1 MKEHDARA
9 HEKHVIVMDRMAQ
22 KHQREVQIALD
33 NDRIEKEGE
42 LRHQTRIARQSAV
55 ELVKVQADQI
65 GLKEQVELLEK
76 EHNVMVKTIG
86 RERRHHDVERQT
98 L

>member
-1 MKEHDARA
+1 MKEQDARA
-9 HEKHVIVMDRMAQ
+9 HEKHVIAMDRMAQ
-22 KHQREVQIALD
+22 KHEREVHIAVD

-42 LRHQTRIARQSAV
+42 LRHQTRIARQSTV
-55 ELVKVQADQI
+55 ELLKVQADQI
-65 GLKEQVELLEK
+65 GLKEQVEFMEK
-76 EHNVMVKTIG
+76 DNNDTVKTIW

>member
-1 MKEHDARA
+1 
-9 HEKHVIVMDRMAQ
+9 MDRKAQ
-22 KHQREVQIALD
+22 KHEREVQIALD

-42 LRHQTRIARQSAV
+42 LRHQTRIARQSTV
-55 ELVKVQADQI
+55 ELLQVQADQI
-65 GLKEQVELLEK
+65 GLKEQVEFLEK
-76 EHNVMVKTIG
+76 ENNDMVKTIG